1 MPSDGR
7 FWITLALALAV
18 VAGGLFIGLPSAD
31 SPPAAEDVFEGAFV
45 HAEDLEGVAGVQVT
59 TLERDGEVVRHERL
73 AVRERPYT
81 DYRHEILDSS
91 DPDRI
96 DEVYVSNAAG
106 SWWYHPDEGT
116 VTAYEPAEPFDDDAV
131 RESRA
136 EQADRQQRLYDLD
149 YRGTETVADREAHR
163 LAVTARNESTTAGI
177 SLLVGDVEF
186 VYAAATID
194 PTAELHVVE
203 QTVWID
209 AEHDYPL
216 AERLVVEDPDGDR
229 YVLAER
235 FESARFDPGFET
247 GAFDFDPPANA
258 TVERV
263 TED

>member
-7 FWITLALALAV
+7 HWLTLVLALTV
-18 VAGGLFIGLPSAD
+18 VAGGLFVGMPSAD
-31 SPPAAEDVFEGAFV
+31 SPPAPEDVFEGAFV
-45 HAEDLEGVAGVQVT
+45 HAEDLEGVEGVQVT
-59 TLERDGEVVRHERL
+59 TLERDGEVVRSERL

-81 DYRHEILDSS
+81 DYRHEVLDSS

-96 DEVYVSNAAG
+96 GEEYVSNASG

-149 YRGTETVADREAHR
+149 YRGTERIADREAHR
-163 LAVTARNESTTAGI
+163 LEVTARNESTTAGV
-177 SLLVGDVEF
+177 SLVVGDAEF
-186 VYAAATID
+186 VYATATID
-194 PTAELHVVE
+194 PEDELHVVE

-209 AEHDYPL
+209 VEYDYPL

-229 YVLAER
+229 YVLTER
-235 FESARFDPGFET
+235 FVSVEFDPGFDAD
-247 GAFDFDPPANA
+247 AFTFDPPANA
-258 TVERV
+258 TVDRLA
-263 TED
+263 TD